1 MTAQHPSRLCVST
14 TRGQRT
20 QLGRS
25 PWRAIRN
32 LGLEDADS
40 TPMSK
45 DGTTLARTAV
55 ALVLAAHNQTGLPT
69 PAGIHDLGG
78 SPP

>member
-1 MTAQHPSRLCVST
+1 MTARHPSRLCVST

-25 PWRAIRN
+25 PSHAIQN
-32 LGLEDADS
+32 LGLEDADARP
-40 TPMSK
+40 TSK
-45 DGTTLARTAV
+45 DGTTLARTAM
-55 ALVLAAHNQTGLPT
+55 ALALAAHNQTGRPA